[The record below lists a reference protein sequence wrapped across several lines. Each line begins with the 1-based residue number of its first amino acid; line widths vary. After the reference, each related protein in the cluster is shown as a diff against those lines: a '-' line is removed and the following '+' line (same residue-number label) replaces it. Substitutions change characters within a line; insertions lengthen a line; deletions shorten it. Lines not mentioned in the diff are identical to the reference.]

1 MSHRTRGIIRTAV
14 AAALLGVATMAQAQ
28 TEIQWW
34 HSMGGALGEKL
45 NALAT
50 KFNASQSEYKVVP
63 VFKGSY
69 PESMT
74 ATIAAYRAG
83 NAPHIVQVFEVGT
96 ATMMAAKGAIVPV
109 AKVMADAKEP
119 FDPKS
124 YLPSVAGYYTD
135 SKGNMLSFPFNSS
148 TVVLYINRDA
158 FKKAG
163 LNPDQVPKTWKEMNA
178 AALQLKVRGQDC
190 VYTSGWPAWM
200 HMENFSAWHNV
211 PMATRD
217 NGMAGTDTVFTF
229 NTPLHVRHLT
239 MLGEWAKKGLF
250 TYAGRTNQAEAK
262 FASGECA
269 MLTSSTGAQ
278 ANFRQNAKFDWSVN
292 FIPYHD
298 DVKGAPQNSIIGG
311 ASLWI
316 MGGKKPAEYKGV
328 AKFFAFLSKPE
339 IQMEWHTGTGYVPI
353 TMAAYEMTRKSGFYD
368 KNPGADVA
376 VKQLTNKPPTANS
389 KGIRFGNYVQGR
401 EVIEEEMEAVFAG
414 KKDAKTALDDAVRRG
429 NEILRKFEAA
439 NK

>member
-1 MSHRTRGIIRTAV
+1 M
-14 AAALLGVATMAQAQ
+14 
-28 TEIQWW
+28 
-34 HSMGGALGEKL
+34 
-45 NALAT
+45 
-50 KFNASQSEYKVVP
+50 P
-63 VFKGSY
+63 VYKGSY

-74 ATIAAYRAG
+74 AAIAAFRAG
-83 NAPHIVQVFEVGT
+83 NAPHLLQVFEVGT

-109 AKVMADAKEP
+109 TKVMADAKQP

-124 YLPSVAGYYTD
+124 YLPAIAGYYTD

-158 FKKAG
+158 FRKAG
-163 LNPDQVPKTWKEMNA
+163 LNPDQVPRTWKEMNA
-178 AALQLKVRGQDC
+178 AVLQLKVRGQEC
-190 VYTSGWPAWM
+190 VYTSGWPSWM
-200 HMENFSAWHNV
+200 HIENFSAWHNV
-211 PMATRD
+211 PIGTKE
-217 NGMAGTDTVFTF
+217 NGMAGMDTVFTI
-229 NTPLHVRHLT
+229 NSPLHVRHLT
-239 MLGEWAKKGLF
+239 MLGDMAKKGLF

-269 MLTSSTGAQ
+269 ILTSSTGAQ

-311 ASLWI
+311 ASVWV
-316 MGGKKPAEYKGV
+316 MSGKKPDDYKGI
-328 AKFFAFLSKPE
+328 AKFLAFLSTPE

-389 KGIRFGNYVQGR
+389 KGLRFGNFVQGR

-414 KKDAKTALDDAVRRG
+414 KKDAQTALDDAVKRG